1 MKKQICLLML
11 LLSVFCLAGC
21 GEQTAEDAPVY
32 AISETEL
39 YSEEEITKA
48 MDAMVDYFYDHSEN
62 CTLKK
67 VTYEERGSVAIVE
80 TNYADFI
87 EMSGNDDIIILTAIY
102 DIEERASESN
112 LIPARECI
120 NLWAMMRTDDKWS
133 YFDDLGVYQEGI
145 DHLTSK

>member
-1 MKKQICLLML
+1 MKKQIYLLIL

-32 AISETEL
+32 TISESEIYT
-39 YSEEEITKA
+39 EEEITKA

-120 NLWAMMRTDDKWS
+120 NLWAMLRTDGKWS

-145 DHLTSK
+145 NHLTSE

>member
-1 MKKQICLLML
+1 MKKQICLLIL

-21 GEQTAEDAPVY
+21 GEQTAKDAPVY

-120 NLWAMMRTDDKWS
+120 NLWAMLRTDGKWS
-133 YFDDLGVYQEGI
+133 YFDALGVYQEGI
-145 DHLTSK
+145 NHLTSE

>member
-1 MKKQICLLML
+1 MKKQICLLLL
-11 LLSVFCLAGC
+11 LLSVLFLTGC
-21 GEQTAEDAPVY
+21 GEKTESDAPVY
-32 AISETEL
+32 AISESEL

-67 VTYEERGSVAIVE
+67 VTYEERGSAAIIE

-112 LIPARECI
+112 LIPAKECI
-120 NLWAMMRTDDKWS
+120 NLWVMLRTNGKWS
-133 YFDDLGVYQEGI
+133 YFDDLSTYQEGI
-145 DHLTSK
+145 NHQLYQ